1 MPRVARRLT
10 SGLLR
15 IVLPLALFACTE
27 PPPEA
32 FLGGAG
38 RRDGRQLELGA
49 NAAGEACTLL
59 RGATESQVFCGTY
72 VEPAG
77 RVGRARDDADALAA
91 LTDSAWRRSMDPRF
105 LCGTPQA
112 TQVLGQAGY
121 AMACTRRQGGWPH
134 VALSARIDGVTYLA
148 DGVKP
153 AEAVLPAAIGV
164 MAGRVAAT
172 PVAAQDT
179 TGLETQ
185 RRAAQA
191 DKVEGASAIAEVEF
205 QLTRGG
211 MENRRGNYAAAEAA
225 YRAVVTIQERLI
237 GRESPALAVPLARQ
251 ALQIS
256 NQGRF
261 AEAERIF
268 LRAERLAALPDQID
282 PVARPMVA
290 YLRALN
296 LLNLGRPG
304 QALALLEQ
312 AEAGFTPIVPRELMT
327 ARVRGAQSRASAVE
341 RMADAAAD
349 AAILANQ
356 SVATALNGLTES
368 RRYRAVAL
376 SALGRP
382 AEAEAALAAARAL
395 YVGRDPRL
403 SARYLRT
410 TGMTVAATGEAG
422 RAASELGAAADAFAR
437 GQPLSLPLAETLLL
451 QAAELVQAGRPEQA
465 LPLCRE
471 AARVLEL
478 LRSGLP
484 PNRFVPCLRAY
495 GDVGAAGA
503 TAAEMFALSQFA
515 QGTITSR
522 QIARATAR
530 LAEGARD
537 PSIAE
542 AMRARDRA
550 DQRLDI
556 LYQRRAELGADK
568 SRAGEV
574 AALDE
579 EIAKAREAMRDAD
592 VAVQAASPRLSGLVQ
607 ESVSLDAVRA
617 VLGPREA
624 VAAIVLGDTEGWTF
638 LIRRD
643 AIQVGRIPGGA
654 GRVDPLVKRIR
665 ASVEPAADNRV
676 APFDTDAAHALYI
689 AVLGPVAG
697 GMRDVDQLTVSAS
710 GSLLSIP
717 FSLLLTRPHG
727 SEELG
732 QAPFLIRQAAVS
744 HVPSVGGFVNLRNSA
759 KTLRATRPWFGLG
772 DFRPPTPRQAAAT
785 YPPDACGDNARIFA
799 SLGALPGARR
809 ELDAARMILNAG
821 PADQMI
827 GPAFTVRNVKAA
839 PLAEYRMLHF
849 ATHALLPSELRCQ
862 AEPAVLTSTP
872 AEAPDASGALLT
884 ASQIEQMTLDAEL
897 VILAAC
903 NTGGGGPE
911 GGSGAGESLSG
922 LARSFFFAGAR
933 ALLVTHWEAN
943 DLTTT
948 YLTALFLAGM
958 QANPRAGS
966 AAALAAAQRRMLD
979 ESVGARAVQAHPTYW
994 AVGALI
1000 GGDAPGEAASAT
1012 IAPAPRG

>member
-1 MPRVARRLT
+1 MARR
-10 SGLLR
+10 SAQGLIR
-15 IVLPLALFACTE
+15 IVPLLALFACTE

-32 FLGGAG
+32 FLGGAA
-38 RRDGRQLELGA
+38 RRDAHQLDLGA
-49 NAAGEACTLL
+49 NASGEPCSLL
-59 RGATESQVFCGTY
+59 RGGTTSQIFCGSY

-77 RVGRARDDADALAA
+77 HIGRSARDTDPLAE
-91 LTDSAWRRSMDPRF
+91 LTDSPWRRTIDMRF
-105 LCGTPQA
+105 QCGAPVR
-112 TQVLGQAGY
+112 TQVLDQPGY

-134 VALSARIDGVTYLA
+134 AVLAARVDGALYVA

-153 AEAVLPAAIGV
+153 TESVLPRAIGV
-164 MAGRVAAT
+164 MAGRLPAT
-172 PVAAQDT
+172 QVNTADT

-185 RRAAQA
+185 RRAGQA

-205 QLTRGG
+205 QLQRGG

-225 YRAVVTIQERLI
+225 YRAVVSIQERVI
-237 GRESPALAVPLARQ
+237 GRENPALAVPLARQ
-251 ALQIS
+251 ALQVS

-261 AEAERIF
+261 AEAERLF

-296 LLNLGRPG
+296 LLNLGRPQ
-304 QALALLEQ
+304 QALALLDQ
-312 AEAGFTPIVPRELMT
+312 AEAGFSPIVPRELLAGRT
-327 ARVRGAQSRASAVE
+327 RGSQSARSGVE
-341 RMADAAAD
+341 QMADAAAD

-356 SVATALNGLTES
+356 AVSSALNGLTET

-376 SALGRP
+376 SALGRNE
-382 AEAEAALAAARAL
+382 EAEAALAQARAM
-395 YVGRDPRL
+395 YAGRDPRL

-410 TGMTVAATGEAG
+410 TGMTVAATGQAG

-437 GQPLSLPLAETLLL
+437 AQPLSLPLAETLLL
-451 QAAELVQAGRPEQA
+451 QAAELVAAGRPEPA
-465 LPLCRE
+465 IPLCQE
-471 AARVLEL
+471 AARVLET
-478 LRSGLP
+478 LRAGLP

-495 GDVGAAGA
+495 GSASGQAR
-503 TAAEMFALSQFA
+503 AAEMFTLSQFA

-537 PSIAE
+537 PAVAD

-550 DQRLDI
+550 DQKLDI
-556 LYQRRAELGADK
+556 LFQRRADVGADK
-568 SRAGEV
+568 ARASDA
-574 AALDE
+574 AALDDD
-579 EIAKAREAMRDAD
+579 IARAREALRDAD
-592 VAVQAASPRLSGLVQ
+592 IAVQAAAPRFSGLVQ
-607 ESVSLDAVRA
+607 ESVSIEAVRSA
-617 VLGPREA
+617 LGPREA

-643 AIQVGRIPGGA
+643 SIQVGVIQGGA
-654 GRVDPLVKRIR
+654 GQIDPLVKRIR
-665 ASVEPAADNRV
+665 ASVEPGPANRPP
-676 APFDTDAAHALYI
+676 PFDTEAAHKLYT
-689 AVLGPVAG
+689 AVLGPVEAG
-697 GMRDVDQLTVSAS
+697 LKDMDQLTVAAS
-710 GSLLSIP
+710 GSLLSVP
-717 FSLLLTRPHG
+717 FSLLMTGAHADP
-727 SEELG
+727 ELG
-732 QAPFLIRQAAVS
+732 QAPFLIRRVAVS
-744 HVPSVGGFVNLRNSA
+744 HVPSVGGFVNLRKSA
-759 KTLRATRPWFGLG
+759 KIVRATRPWFGLG
-772 DFRPPTPRQAAAT
+772 DFRPPSPRQAAAT

-799 SLGALPGARR
+799 SLGALPGARL
-809 ELDAARMILNAG
+809 ELEAARQILNAS
-821 PADQMI
+821 PSDQMI
-827 GPAFTVRNVKAA
+827 GGAFTAQRVKEAS
-839 PLAEYRMLHF
+839 LADYRMLHF

-872 AEAPDASGALLT
+872 PEAADATGALLT

-903 NTGGGGPE
+903 NTGGGD
-911 GGSGAGESLSG
+911 GSGAGESLSG

-958 QANPRAGS
+958 QTNPGAGS

-979 ESVGARAVQAHPTYW
+979 ESVGARAIQAHPSYW

-1000 GGDAPGEAASAT
+1000 GGDAPSAGNRSAAARAAANSGT
-1012 IAPAPRG
+1012 RPL